1 MTGVQHRECEEIID
15 TAKKASLAAGAVS
28 ELAVTAVQIKMV
40 MDLAE
45 VFGVPVTKSVAKS
58 LVEYAF
64 SGGWLWEAAR
74 WILPPSRIIAAFY
87 SAEKTEDFGWRMARH
102 FEEKAHEGIDD

>member
-1 MTGVQHRECEEIID
+1 MTGAQQRECAAIID
-15 TAKKASLAAGAVS
+15 TAKKAALAAGAVS

-45 VFGVPVTKSVAKS
+45 VFDVPVTNSIAKS

-64 SGGWLWEAAR
+64 SGGFLWEAAR
-74 WILPPSRIIAAFY
+74 WILPPSRIVAAFY
-87 SAEKTEDFGWRMARH
+87 SAEKTEDFGWRMART
-102 FEEKAHEGIDD
+102 FEEKAREEIDD

>member
-1 MTGVQHRECEEIID
+1 MTGVKHRECEKIID

-40 MDLAE
+40 MDLAD

-64 SGGWLWEAAR
+64 SGGFLWEAAR
-74 WILPPSRIIAAFY
+74 WILPPSRIVAAFY
-87 SAEKTEDFGWRMARH
+87 SAEKTEDFGWRMART
-102 FEEKAHEGIDD
+102 FEEQAQNEDDD